1 MLLSS
6 QTRRLREDA
15 IAPVNLSAAPFNL
28 DDEAIAW
35 VNTTRDSYTP
45 RDKLAQLFVLLAR
58 GTPAEVAEEVRSFKP
73 GGITRIFSPDLEAEI
88 GLARDLGTLSAVPL
102 LVSADL
108 EGSRM
113 SLPFG
118 TSVPNPL
125 GLAAVD
131 DVDST
136 TAISTI
142 MAREANAVGLN
153 WSFTPVIDLNIA
165 WRSAIV
171 GTRSYG
177 SDIDKVERHALA
189 QIAAFQANGVAA
201 TVKHWPG
208 EGYDDRDQHLV
219 TTVNP
224 LTMPE
229 WEKTF
234 GRLYRKA
241 IEAGVMSVMS
251 AHIALPAYVNAL
263 DPEAGAEAFRPAS
276 LSKYLNEDLLRREL
290 GFNGLIV
297 SDATP
302 MAGMND
308 WGHRDEVL
316 PQTVI
321 AGCDVILFT
330 DDPNGD
336 LMRLVKAIA
345 DGRLS
350 QERVDEAVTRVL
362 GLKAALGLHKE
373 RAEPNLDAAR
383 QVIASDES
391 RITTTGV
398 TARVPTLVKDVRNI
412 LPLSP
417 AKTRRVLV
425 FSGGV
430 ILPFVPHPLPLSLPE
445 RLAKEGFDITV
456 FTPDLSV
463 NPRDYDLVLYLFAEE
478 TLLTRSRIFLDWQK
492 LTGSVF
498 GAMSRYWH
506 DLPTLM
512 ISFGYPYYL
521 YDAPRVPAYVNAY
534 GSSEALQA
542 AVVEAVMGRQA
553 FSGVSPV
560 DPFVGSE
567 QGKY

>member
-1 MLLSS
+1 M
-6 QTRRLREDA
+6 
-15 IAPVNLSAAPFNL
+15 APIDLAAAPFNL

-35 VNTTRDSYTP
+35 VGATRDAFTP
-45 RDKLAQLFVLLAR
+45 RDKLSQLFVLLER
-58 GTPAEVAEEVRSFKP
+58 GSPAEVAESVRSFKP
-73 GGITRIFSPDLEAEI
+73 GGITRIYSDDLAAEI
-88 GLARDLGTLSAVPL
+88 ELARELGALSAVPL
-102 LVSADL
+102 LISADL

-131 DVDST
+131 DVEATS
-136 TAISTI
+136 AISAI
-142 MAREANAVGLN
+142 MAREAQAVGLN
-153 WSFTPVIDLNIA
+153 WSFTPVIDINAA

-177 SDIDKVERHALA
+177 SDMDRVERHALA

-219 TTVNP
+219 TTINP
-224 LTMPE
+224 LSMPE
-229 WEKTF
+229 WEQSF

-251 AHIALPAYVNAL
+251 AHIALPAFIRAIHP
-263 DPEAGAEAFRPAS
+263 DAGAEAYRPAS
-276 LSKYLNEDLLRREL
+276 LCRLLNQDLLRREL

-302 MAGMND
+302 MAGMGD
-308 WGHRDEVL
+308 WGPRDDVL
-316 PQTVI
+316 PEVI
-321 AGCDVILFT
+321 ISGCDVILFS
-330 DDPNGD
+330 DDPNAD
-336 LMRLVKAIA
+336 LMRLVKAVA

-362 GLKAALGLHKE
+362 ALKAALGLH
-373 RAEPNLDAAR
+373 RPGRPQPDLDAAR
-383 QVIASDES
+383 GSVATEQSRLIAQ
-391 RITTTGV
+391 GV
-398 TARVPTLVKDVRNI
+398 TARVPTLVKDTRNL

-417 AKTRRVLV
+417 AKYKRVLV
-425 FSGGV
+425 YSGGV

-445 RLAKEGFDITV
+445 RLEKEGFEVTV
-456 FTPDLSV
+456 YTPGMDVSTR
-463 NPRDYDLVLYLFAEE
+463 NFDLVLYLFAEE
-478 TLLTRSRIFLDWQK
+478 TLLTRSRIFLDWTR

-498 GAMSRYWH
+498 GAMSRLWH

-534 GSSEALQA
+534 GSSETLQA
-542 AVVEAVMGRQA
+542 AVLECLMGRA
-553 FSGVSPV
+553 PFAGTSPV
-560 DPFVGSE
+560 DPFVGSD
-567 QGKY
+567 QGRY

>member
-1 MLLSS
+1 M
-6 QTRRLREDA
+6 
-15 IAPVNLSAAPFNL
+15 APIDLSAAPFNL

-35 VNTTRDSYTP
+35 VNTTRDGFSP
-45 RDKLAQLFVLLAR
+45 RDKLSQLFVLLAR
-58 GTPAEVAEEVRSFKP
+58 GTPEEVAEEVRSFKP
-73 GGITRIFSPDLEAEI
+73 GGITRIYSGDLEAEV
-88 GLARDLGTLSAVPL
+88 GLARDLGTMSAVPL

-131 DVDST
+131 DVEAT

-153 WSFTPVIDLNIA
+153 WSFTPVVDLNIA

-224 LTMPE
+224 LSMPE
-229 WEKTF
+229 WEETF
-234 GRLYRKA
+234 GRLYRNA
-241 IEAGVMSVMS
+241 IAAGVMSVMS
-251 AHIALPAYVNAL
+251 AHIALPAFALAL
-263 DPEAGAEAFRPAS
+263 DPAAGAEAYRPAS
-276 LSKYLNEDLLRREL
+276 LSPILNFDLLRREL

-316 PQTVI
+316 PQTII

-330 DDPNGD
+330 DDANGD
-336 LMRLVKAIA
+336 LMRLVKAVA

-350 QERVDEAVTRVL
+350 QDRVDEAVTRIL
-362 GLKAALGLHKE
+362 ALKAALGLHKD
-373 RAEPNLDAAR
+373 RAEPSLEHAR
-383 QVIASDES
+383 QLVASEES
-391 RITTTGV
+391 RIVVQGV
-398 TARVPTLVKDVRNI
+398 TARVPTLVKDVKGL

-417 AKTRRVLV
+417 VKTKRVLV
-425 FSGGV
+425 YSGGIV
-430 ILPFVPHPLPLSLPE
+430 LPFVPHPLPFSLPE
-445 RLAKEGFDITV
+445 RLEREGFEVTV
-456 FTPDLSV
+456 FTPDMTV
-463 NPRDYDLVLYLFAEE
+463 NAKDFDLLLYLFGEE

-498 GAMSRYWH
+498 GAMNRFWH
-506 DLPTLM
+506 DVPTLM

-521 YDAPRVPAYVNAY
+521 YDAPRVPTYVNVY
-534 GSSEALQA
+534 GTSEALQA
-542 AVVEAVMGRQA
+542 ATVEAIMGRQA
-553 FSGVSPV
+553 FSGSSPV
-560 DPFVGSE
+560 DPFVGSD
-567 QGKY
+567 QGRY

>member
-1 MLLSS
+1 MAQIDL
-6 QTRRLREDA
+6 A
-15 IAPVNLSAAPFNL
+15 AAPFHL

-35 VNTTRDSYTP
+35 VNTVRDAFSP
-45 RDKLAQLFVLLAR
+45 RDKLAQLFVLLER
-58 GTPAEVAEEVRSFKP
+58 GTPEEVAEEVRSFKP
-73 GGITRIFSPDLEAEI
+73 GGITRIYSADLDAEI
-88 GLARDLGTLSAVPL
+88 ALARDLGTLSAVPL

-131 DVDST
+131 DLDAT

-153 WSFTPVIDLNIA
+153 WSFTPVVDLNIA

-189 QIAAFQANGVAA
+189 QISAFQANGVAA

-224 LTMPE
+224 LSMPE

-234 GRLYRKA
+234 GRLYRTA

-251 AHIALPAYVNAL
+251 AHIALPAFALAL
-263 DPEAGAEAFRPAS
+263 DPKAGAEAFRPAS
-276 LSKYLNEDLLRREL
+276 VSKILNEDLLRREL

-302 MAGMND
+302 MAGMGD
-308 WGHRDEVL
+308 WGPRDEIL
-316 PQTVI
+316 PETVI
-321 AGCDVILFT
+321 AGCDVILFS

-336 LMRLVKAIA
+336 LMRLVKAVA

-350 QERVDEAVTRVL
+350 QERVDAAVTRVL
-362 GLKAALGLHKE
+362 ALKAALGLHKD
-373 RAEPNLDAAR
+373 RPEPSIETAR
-383 QVIASDES
+383 QVVASEES
-391 RITTTGV
+391 RITANGV
-398 TARVPTLVKDVRNI
+398 TARVPTLVKDI
-412 LPLSP
+412 KGLLPLSP
-417 AKTRRVLV
+417 SKTKRVLV

-430 ILPFVPHPLPLSLPE
+430 ILPFVPQPLPLSVPE
-445 RLAKEGFDITV
+445 RLEKEGFAVTV
-456 FTPDLSV
+456 FTPGMEVS
-463 NPRDYDLVLYLFAEE
+463 PRDFDLVLYLFAEE

-498 GAMSRYWH
+498 GAMHRFWH
-506 DLPTLM
+506 DIPTLM

-521 YDAPRVPAYVNAY
+521 YDAPRVPAYINAY
-534 GSSEALQA
+534 GSSEALQG
-542 AVVEAVMGRQA
+542 AVVEAIMGREA
-553 FSGVSPV
+553 FAGVSPV

>member
-1 MLLSS
+1 M
-6 QTRRLREDA
+6 
-15 IAPVNLSAAPFNL
+15 APIDLAAAPFHL

-35 VNTTRDSYTP
+35 VNTTREAFSP
-45 RDKLAQLFVLLAR
+45 RDKLAQLFVLLER
-58 GTPAEVAEEVRSFKP
+58 GTPAEVADEVRGFKP
-73 GGITRIFSPDLEAEI
+73 GGITRIYSADLDAEI
-88 GLARDLGTLSAVPL
+88 ALARDLGTLSAVPL

-131 DVDST
+131 DVDAT

-142 MAREANAVGLN
+142 MAREAQAVGLN
-153 WSFTPVIDLNIA
+153 WSFTPVVDLNVA

-177 SDIDKVERHALA
+177 SDIARVERHALA

-224 LTMPE
+224 LSMAD
-229 WEKTF
+229 WEASY
-234 GRLYRKA
+234 GRLYRAA
-241 IEAGVMSVMS
+241 IAAGVMSVMS
-251 AHIALPAYVNAL
+251 AHIALPAFARAL
-263 DPEAGAEAFRPAS
+263 DPDAGAEAFRPAS
-276 LSKYLNEDLLRREL
+276 LSRILNEDLLRREL

-297 SDATP
+297 SDATA
-302 MAGMND
+302 MAGMGD
-308 WGHRDEVL
+308 WGPRDEIL
-316 PQTVI
+316 PETVI
-321 AGCDVILFT
+321 AGCDVILFS

-336 LMRLVKAIA
+336 LMRLVKAVA

-350 QERVDEAVTRVL
+350 QERVDEAITRIL
-362 GLKAALGLHKE
+362 AFKAALGLHKD
-373 RAEPNLDAAR
+373 RPEPSIEVAR
-383 QVIASDES
+383 QVVATDES
-391 RITTTGV
+391 RITATGV
-398 TARVPTLVKDVRNI
+398 TARVPTLVKDIRGL

-417 AKTRRVLV
+417 ARTKRVLV

-430 ILPFVPHPLPLSLPE
+430 ILPFVPQPLPLSLPE
-445 RLAKEGFDITV
+445 RLEKEGFAVTV
-456 FTPDLSV
+456 FTPDMDV
-463 NPRDYDLVLYLFAEE
+463 NPREYDLVLYLFGEE
-478 TLLTRSRIFLDWQK
+478 TLLTRGRIFLDWQK

-498 GAMSRYWH
+498 GAMRRYWH
-506 DLPTLM
+506 DIPTLM

-521 YDAPRVPAYVNAY
+521 YDAPRVPAYINAY

-542 AVVEAVMGRQA
+542 AVVEAIMGRQA
-553 FSGVSPV
+553 FSGVSPI

>member
-1 MLLSS
+1 V
-6 QTRRLREDA
+6 
-15 IAPVNLSAAPFNL
+15 APIDLSAAPFNL
-28 DDEAIAW
+28 DDEAMAW
-35 VNTTRDSYTP
+35 VHMTRDSLTP

-58 GTPAEVAEEVRSFKP
+58 GEPGDVLEQLRSFKP
-73 GGITRIFSPDLEAEI
+73 GGITRIYSSDLASEVALAQ
-88 GLARDLGTLSAVPL
+88 GLAGIGHVPM

-118 TSVPNPL
+118 TPVPNPL

-131 DVDST
+131 DVEAT

-142 MAREANAVGLN
+142 MAQEAHAVGLN
-153 WSFTPVIDLNIA
+153 WSFTPVIDINA
-165 WRSAIV
+165 AFRSAIV

-177 SDIDKVERHALA
+177 SEVGRIERHALA

-208 EGYDDRDQHLV
+208 EGFDDRDQHLV

-224 LTMPE
+224 LTMKE
-229 WEKTF
+229 WEMTF
-234 GRLYRKA
+234 GVLYRAA
-241 IEAGVMSVMS
+241 IKAGVMSVMS
-251 AHIALPAYVNAL
+251 AHIAFPAFARAQ
-263 DPEAGAEAFRPAS
+263 DPNAGAEAYRPAS
-276 LSKYLNEDLLRREL
+276 LSKILNEDLLRGKL

-302 MAGMND
+302 MAGMGD
-308 WGHRDEVL
+308 WGPRDSVL
-316 PQTVI
+316 PEVII
-321 AGCDVILFT
+321 AGCDVILFS
-330 DDPNGD
+330 DDPNAD
-336 LMRLVKAIA
+336 LMRLVKAVA

-362 GLKAALGLHKE
+362 GLKAALGLH
-373 RAEPNLDAAR
+373 RDPGQPSLTAAQ
-383 QVIASDES
+383 QVVGSEANRMTASA
-391 RITTTGV
+391 V
-398 TARVPTLVKDVRNI
+398 HARVPTLVKDVAKL

-417 AKTRRVLV
+417 SRHQRVLV
-425 FSGGV
+425 FSGGAV
-430 ILPFVPHPLPLSLPE
+430 VPFVPQPLPLSVPE
-445 RLAKEGFDITV
+445 RLDKEGFNVTL
-456 FTPDLSV
+456 FEPGMSV
-463 NPRDYDLVLYLFAEE
+463 SPKDFDLVLYLFAEE
-478 TLLTRSRIFLDWQK
+478 TVLTRSRIFLDWVK

-498 GAMSRYWH
+498 DGMARYWH

-521 YDAPRVPAYVNAY
+521 YDAPRVPTYVNAY

-542 AVVEAVMGRQA
+542 AVIEALMGRA
-553 FSGVSPV
+553 EFAGTSPV
-560 DPFVGSE
+560 DAFCGSE